1 MSDCRNDCRDP
12 LAFPR
17 RILNRPALGRIGYR
31 IGTYAEIRE
40 ALLHWID
47 TSPGLQNYA
56 HRKSDEPGI
65 ALLEG
70 AAILGDI
77 LTFYQEAYAN
87 ESFLRT
93 ASWRDS
99 VADLVRLIGYRL
111 SPGIGGRGTF
121 AFEVRGDK
129 AITIPRGFRVSA
141 EVTGREGQSDFE
153 TVASSIALPALSRFS
168 LHRPPHFP
176 AIGAGST
183 RFSVSTAALAA
194 AGVTLEKGDRVM
206 INDNG
211 YSAANRRQLVVIDSV
226 RQQFEHTEFTVKG
239 RWEGVTLAS
248 PVAYK
253 VGRSFRYFGH
263 NGPEKKT
270 TVSSSGTVSQQNVNF
285 TIATGHQPGFLIL
298 LTIGY
303 QALPTLASF
312 PLDQQIDDLAAG
324 GLMLATLSLGESSTF
339 PATTDLLLFERRIKR
354 VHNESLTRGAVTGG
368 TTVVD
373 LDYELAYNF
382 VLGGAPLVFTDI
394 RTVTF
399 YEVIGERF
407 AVSAA
412 RASLSSSDLTRLYVF
427 SDPSVYAATNGRRIQ
442 LARGMIVEDTV
453 VATDPAAPATGL
465 TLRPLTLSPPLRAFT
480 LGDFPLE
487 PTPSVAPVVA
497 YGNLIDATQGRT
509 ERDAVLGNGDS
520 RESFQ
525 SFKLPK
531 APLTYHNHAGAT
543 PPEKPELQIWV
554 GDRMWTFVPSLFGR
568 GPKDEVYIVR
578 EDANFD
584 SWVQFGD
591 NETGSRLPSGIGNV
605 RAIFRT
611 GNEAYGPL
619 REDTNVQPGGRLD
632 RLDKIRLLG
641 LSTGGDT
648 PEAADNAR
656 AAAPGKLQSL
666 GRLVSITDF
675 ESEALAIA
683 GVWRVRARWATAG
696 GVPAVVVIVLMKTGR
711 DAELSTIRNIL
722 AGYNRCRGPQR
733 FPIIVEPGQLEYLYL
748 DASMSLDPSR
758 DPADVLARIQ
768 AALGVTGAEADGIDG
783 SAGLMAPG
791 RRQFGGREYATRI
804 AGVIQNVSGVVWADV
819 SGLGSLGTAGDPTTL
834 TPPAAPWPLDDV
846 VDCAANRILALH
858 RRHVDLKM
866 VAAPGKMCAS

>member
-17 RILNRPALGRIGYR
+17 RIRNRPALGRIGYR

-47 TSPGLQNYA
+47 TSPGLQNYT

-70 AAILGDI
+70 ASILGDI
-77 LTFYQEAYAN
+77 LTFYQESYAN

-93 ASWRDS
+93 ANWRES

-121 AFEVRGDK
+121 AFELRGDK
-129 AITIPRGFRVSA
+129 AITIPKGFRVSA

-153 TVASSIALPALSRFS
+153 TVAASIALPALSRFP
-168 LHRPPHFP
+168 LYRPSHFP
-176 AIGAGST
+176 SIGAGNT
-183 RFSVSTAALAA
+183 RFSVSTAALVA

-206 INDNG
+206 ISDNG
-211 YSAANRRQLVVIDSV
+211 YTAANRRQLVVIDSV
-226 RQQFEHTEFTVKG
+226 RRQFEHTEFTIKG
-239 RWEGVTLAS
+239 RWEGVALAS

-270 TVSSSGTVSQQNVNF
+270 TVSSSGTVSQTDVNF
-285 TIATGHQPGFLIL
+285 TIATGVAPGFLFAY
-298 LTIGY
+298 TIGY
-303 QALPTLASF
+303 HALPTLASF
-312 PLDQQIDDLAAG
+312 PLDQQIDDLTAG
-324 GLMLATLSLGESSTF
+324 ALMLATLSLGTSTAF
-339 PATTDLLLFERRIKR
+339 PATSELLLFERRIKR
-354 VHNESLTRGAVTGG
+354 VHNESITRGAVTGG

-373 LDYELAYNF
+373 LDYELALPF
-382 VLGGAPLVFTDI
+382 IIGGAPLVYSDI
-394 RTVTF
+394 RTMTF
-399 YEVIGERF
+399 HEVIGECF
-407 AVSAA
+407 ALSAA
-412 RASLSSSDLTRLYVF
+412 RAPLSSADLTRLDFF
-427 SDPSVYAATNGRRIQ
+427 SDPGGYAAINGRRIQ
-442 LARGMIVEDTV
+442 LARGAAVEETV
-453 VATDPAAPATGL
+453 VTTDAAAPATGQ

-480 LGDFPLE
+480 LGDFPIE
-487 PTPSVAPVVA
+487 AAPGVTPVVA
-497 YGNLIDATQGRT
+497 YGNLVDATQGRT
-509 ERDAVLGNGDS
+509 EREAVLGNGDS

-554 GDRMWTFVPSLFGR
+554 GDRMWTFVPSLFGH

-578 EDANFD
+578 EDVNFD

-619 REDTNVQPGGRLD
+619 REDTNLQAGGRLD

-641 LSTGGDT
+641 LSTGGDV
-648 PEAADNAR
+648 PEAAENAR

-683 GVWRVRARWATAG
+683 GVWRVRARWATAS
-696 GVPAVVVIVLMKTGR
+696 GVPAVVLIVLMKTGR
-711 DAELSTIRNIL
+711 DTELSTVRNIL

-748 DASMSLDPSR
+748 DASVSLDPSR
-758 DPADVLARIQ
+758 NPADVQASIQ
-768 AALGVTGAEADGIDG
+768 AALGVIGGEADGIDG
-783 SAGLMAPG
+783 SAGLMAAG
-791 RRQFGGREYATRI
+791 RRQFGDREYATRI
-804 AGVIQNVSGVVWADV
+804 AGVIQNVPGVVWADV
-819 SGLGSLGTAGDPTTL
+819 NGLGTLGTASDPTTL

-846 VDCAANRILALH
+846 INCAANRILALH
-858 RRHVDLKM
+858 RNHVDLKI
-866 VAAPGKMCAS
+866 VAASAKVCAS